1 MSAMFFTC
9 TFGLYLVTLCVC
21 VCLWVGG
28 TVGVRVLAIVFIV
41 HILVGD
47 GAFQAQDISKP
58 TLQV

>member
-1 MSAMFFTC
+1 M
-9 TFGLYLVTLCVC
+9 
-21 VCLWVGG
+21 GG